1 MYLRT
6 INSKDKDFDEF
17 HVFEAKALRH
27 GRGGEEGRRREERER
42 EGEMW
47 HYNYA
52 INFGM
57 VCTASDDKDLLVL
70 INTVRKTLLEFLVTE
85 ARTL

>member
-1 MYLRT
+1 M
-6 INSKDKDFDEF
+6 E
-17 HVFEAKALRH
+17 
-27 GRGGEEGRRREERER
+27 GGGERKREERER
-42 EGEMW
+42 EMW
-47 HYNYA
+47 HYN

-85 ARTL
+85 ACTLSLWVAMSIVHA